1 MSNLTLREETILS
14 SIIRQYIA
22 QALPVSSASILEECG
37 LDVSSAT
44 VRNDVAHLEE
54 EGYIMRPHHAAGSV
68 PSDQGYRHYVSTISS
83 PQLPLEVKLMINHLF
98 HQVEDELGEWL
109 NLAATLLAQQTRSV
123 AVVTA
128 PRPAA
133 ARFKHVELVSLQ
145 PQLALVVLVLEG
157 AKVRQ
162 QLISLD
168 KAQSQEE
175 LSQLA
180 ASLNKKLTKL
190 STARVRTAAA
200 KLPETEKQVA
210 QNIIR
215 MMETDDQ
222 RTGQEIFLDGW
233 QYLLSQPEF
242 SHSARLAGLM
252 NMVEGHKLAELMGT
266 SNDACVQIFIGHEN
280 QAEAIKEC
288 SLLISGYG
296 LPDEMLGTMA
306 VVGPTRMAYP
316 HAISVLSYIAS
327 LISVLV
333 ADLYGASPNLSTRAP
348 CKEFLPSHSRR
359 SALETM

>member
-22 QALPVSSASILEECG
+22 QALPVSSASILEECN

-44 VRNDVAHLEE
+44 VRNDVARLEE
-54 EGYIMRPHHAAGSV
+54 EGYIVRPHYASGSV
-68 PSDQGYRHYVSTISS
+68 PSDRGYRHYVSTLS
-83 PQLPLEVKLMINHLF
+83 PSQLPLEVQFMINHLF
-98 HQVEDELGEWL
+98 HQVEDKLEEWL
-109 NLAATLLAQQTRSV
+109 NLAATLLARQTKSV

-145 PQLALVVLVLEG
+145 PQLALIVLVLEG
-157 AKVRQ
+157 AKVHQ

-168 KAQSQEE
+168 EPRSQEE

-180 ASLNKKLTKL
+180 SGLNKKLTKL
-190 STARVRTAAA
+190 STTRVRTAAA
-200 KLPETEKQVA
+200 KLGSIEKQVA
-210 QNIIR
+210 QNVLR
-215 MMETDDQ
+215 MMEADDQ

-252 NMVEGHKLAELMGT
+252 NMVEEHKLAELMNAGQD
-266 SNDACVQIFIGHEN
+266 SCVRVFIGREN

-296 LPDEMLGTMA
+296 LPDEPLGAMA

-316 HAISVLSYIAS
+316 HAISVLNYVAS

-333 ADLYGASPNLSTRAP
+333 AELYGANSQSIRQST
-348 CKEFLPSHSRR
+348 S
-359 SALETM
+359 